1 MNCKGI
7 EKITME
13 KTNLTSISSKTPE
26 TVTKSQ
32 EDKVANLQL
41 ITFPTHSS
49 TMAVNERM
57 VDKGPILG
65 NPTVKPVNHITV
77 SVPPIATTVTQSP
90 NVSSQ
95 NNATINPLLL
105 LKTSVIM
112 KPPPTLPEK
121 IRMIQSS
128 VDFEDIMTEKLPVS
142 SSLIPTQQPP
152 ENNTVSLGSTSS
164 QNISNA
170 TVAIKPL
177 KKKKKNLALKPGK
190 KMAFSVPKPLKN
202 DTITENPKITGRKN
216 KTKVISKPL
225 KQGKGTKVLKKRK
238 KPRKQ
243 LSSKLKSK
251 LKKPQTSVKPIQV
264 QKKRQ
269 KKKKSQRAE
278 NKRRVEATVFPYFED
293 YYCPPECACYGRIVQ
308 CSDKGV
314 DKMPYGIPFNTRNL
328 FLMNNKIEMIQMG
341 LLSEYLSLEFIVLN
355 NNKLT
360 DAGIE
365 GALEG
370 IEKLTRLY
378 MDQNHLHSIPTDL
391 PPTLE
396 ELMLN
401 SNNIS
406 QMSAYVLAKCTSLKS
421 ISLNNNN
428 ITDESI
434 PEGAF
439 NQVQN
444 LRIIKMNHNLLSVV
458 PANLTTNLRELYL
471 EGNQIIKIPDSVFAN
486 SSELTHLDLHN
497 NHLNSNGIGDK
508 AFLHMVRLEHLDLGK
523 NALTSI
529 PKQLP
534 HSLKTLLL
542 QENNLTSIRKNV
554 LWNMSKLEE
563 IHLEHNKISVVAAG
577 AFRRL
582 MGLRHLDISYN
593 QLTRVPR
600 QLPLTLW
607 YLYLHNNQINFIPAD
622 SFCVRRRAESRLI
635 LVRLEK
641 NNLDHRQVDVHS
653 LKCLRGYQVIHFY

>member
-1 MNCKGI
+1 M
-7 EKITME
+7 T
-13 KTNLTSISSKTPE
+13 
-26 TVTKSQ
+26 
-32 EDKVANLQL
+32 
-41 ITFPTHSS
+41 
-49 TMAVNERM
+49 
-57 VDKGPILG
+57 LG
-65 NPTVKPVNHITV
+65 LYLCQV
-77 SVPPIATTVTQSP
+77 
-90 NVSSQ
+90 
-95 NNATINPLLL
+95 
-105 LKTSVIM
+105 
-112 KPPPTLPEK
+112 
-121 IRMIQSS
+121 
-128 VDFEDIMTEKLPVS
+128 
-142 SSLIPTQQPP
+142 
-152 ENNTVSLGSTSS
+152 VSLL
-164 QNISNA
+164 
-170 TVAIKPL
+170 PL
-177 KKKKKNLALKPGK
+177 AGLSMLYSFK
-190 KMAFSVPKPLKN
+190 FSL
-202 DTITENPKITGRKN
+202 
-216 KTKVISKPL
+216 
-225 KQGKGTKVLKKRK
+225 VLNVWMF
-238 KPRKQ
+238 
-243 LSSKLKSK
+243 S
-251 LKKPQTSVKPIQV
+251 
-264 QKKRQ
+264 
-269 KKKKSQRAE
+269 
-278 NKRRVEATVFPYFED
+278 F
-293 YYCPPECACYGRIVQ
+293 RIVQ

-434 PEGAF
+434 PE
-439 NQVQN
+439 
-444 LRIIKMNHNLLSVV
+444 
-458 PANLTTNLRELYL
+458 
-471 EGNQIIKIPDSVFAN
+471 
-486 SSELTHLDLHN
+486 
-497 NHLNSNGIGDK
+497 

-534 HSLKTLLL
+534 HSLKILLL

-635 LVRLEK
+635 LG
-641 NNLDHRQVDVHS
+641 NLKPPFRSWH
-653 LKCLRGYQVIHFY
+653 GF

>member
-1 MNCKGI
+1 MARQC
-7 EKITME
+7 
-13 KTNLTSISSKTPE
+13 
-26 TVTKSQ
+26 SQ
-32 EDKVANLQL
+32 
-41 ITFPTHSS
+41 
-49 TMAVNERM
+49 
-57 VDKGPILG
+57 
-65 NPTVKPVNHITV
+65 
-77 SVPPIATTVTQSP
+77 
-90 NVSSQ
+90 
-95 NNATINPLLL
+95 
-105 LKTSVIM
+105 
-112 KPPPTLPEK
+112 
-121 IRMIQSS
+121 
-128 VDFEDIMTEKLPVS
+128 
-142 SSLIPTQQPP
+142 
-152 ENNTVSLGSTSS
+152 
-164 QNISNA
+164 
-170 TVAIKPL
+170 
-177 KKKKKNLALKPGK
+177 
-190 KMAFSVPKPLKN
+190 
-202 DTITENPKITGRKN
+202 
-216 KTKVISKPL
+216 
-225 KQGKGTKVLKKRK
+225 
-238 KPRKQ
+238 
-243 LSSKLKSK
+243 
-251 LKKPQTSVKPIQV
+251 
-264 QKKRQ
+264 
-269 KKKKSQRAE
+269 
-278 NKRRVEATVFPYFED
+278 
-293 YYCPPECACYGRIVQ
+293 RIVQ

-529 PKQLP
+529 PKQ
-534 HSLKTLLL
+534 
-542 QENNLTSIRKNV
+542 KNV

-607 YLYLHNNQINFIPAD
+607 YLYLHNNQINFIP
-622 SFCVRRRAESRLI
+622 
-635 LVRLEK
+635 
-641 NNLDHRQVDVHS
+641 
-653 LKCLRGYQVIHFY
+653 YM

>member
-1 MNCKGI
+1 
-7 EKITME
+7 ME

-65 NPTVKPVNHITV
+65 NPTVEPVNHITV

-142 SSLIPTQQPP
+142 SSLIPTQQPS

-216 KTKVISKPL
+216 KTKCETNP
-225 KQGKGTKVLKKRK
+225 GT
-238 KPRKQ
+238 
-243 LSSKLKSK
+243 
-251 LKKPQTSVKPIQV
+251 
-264 QKKRQ
+264 KKRQ

-534 HSLKTLLL
+534 HSLKILLL